1 MPKIKIAHLYYDLMN
16 LYGENGNVRAL
27 KRFIELEDLKAEIH
41 FLTINDKI
49 DFNKYD
55 IYYIGMGTEKSQML
69 VLKDILKY
77 KKEIEQ
83 AINKG
88 KTFLITGNSLELFG
102 SYIMDKNKNRTD
114 ALDIFPYYSIHN
126 EFRIVGSVV
135 ASAKQTK
142 EKIIGFQNRCGITYG
157 LDKPLFKII
166 EGTGTTLELKKEG
179 YNYKNFY
186 ATYLLGPLFI
196 RNPHLTTHVIKN
208 VIKSKNKKYKLKIHN
223 RIPEVKAYKTY
234 LENFNIKEA

>member
-1 MPKIKIAHLYYDLMN
+1 MAK
-16 LYGENGNVRAL
+16 
-27 KRFIELEDLKAEIH
+27 
-41 FLTINDKI
+41 
-49 DFNKYD
+49 
-55 IYYIGMGTEKSQML
+55 EKSR
-69 VLKDILKY
+69 
-77 KKEIEQ
+77 
-83 AINKG
+83 NF
-88 KTFLITGNSLELFG
+88 TFLLYPDGEGFPSDWDERLEKIGVPIAISPLHDK
-102 SYIMDKNKNRTD
+102 DKNKNRTD

-157 LDKPLFKII
+157 LDKPLFKIL